1 MSLLAPGRNFPSLRS
16 MLPHTETKFYGAGA
30 AVCHLCGSS
39 AIRKLTE
46 LRKAWKSGKNTTW
59 ISRGYAF
66 WYIPVDSAAYTLF
79 NILYSY
85 TWFILLYNHIL
96 RICLF
101 LLLITRDICNSLW
114 KIASFTVTSLARPLP
129 RQGNIEQVGS
139 GWRKW
144 LLALPEPAWKWT
156 WIIPVLF
163 FFQNFFQTCGF
174 SYAFPLPE
182 CFGELLEQWFVVA
195 SFLKQA
201 LRGTPWDSNSKSDRS
216 VDFVTRK
223 GRAEQPDVESVR
235 GSRRFKPPV
244 TGTAI

>member
-85 TWFILLYNHIL
+85 TWFIQLYNHIL

-163 FFQNFFQTCGF
+163 FSKFLSDLWLFLCF
-174 SYAFPLPE
+174 STSWVFWGVVRAVIRR
-182 CFGELLEQWFVVA
+182 CFLFETSAPGN
-195 SFLKQA
+195 S
-201 LRGTPWDSNSKSDRS
+201 LRL
-216 VDFVTRK
+216 
-223 GRAEQPDVESVR
+223 
-235 GSRRFKPPV
+235 
-244 TGTAI
+244 